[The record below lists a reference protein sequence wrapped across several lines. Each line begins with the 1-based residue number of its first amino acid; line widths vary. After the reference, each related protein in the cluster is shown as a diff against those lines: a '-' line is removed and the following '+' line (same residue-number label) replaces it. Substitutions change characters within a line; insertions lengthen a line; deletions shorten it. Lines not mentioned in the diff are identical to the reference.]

1 MICYF
6 CSNFRMDKKI
16 SIDYKEFSD
25 VSFLSNNE
33 KELVSKARL
42 IAEKAYSP
50 YSRFK
55 VGATVL
61 LDNGQVIEGNNQEN
75 AAFSSGI
82 CAERVALF
90 FSGANFP
97 TIAIKTIVVSCNG
110 DLLTENQFIT
120 PCGSCRQVML
130 ESENRQSEPIKI
142 ILTSQNGRVLVFN
155 SAIDLLPF
163 SFGF

>member
-1 MICYF
+1 
-6 CSNFRMDKKI
+6 MDKKI

-42 IAEKAYSP
+42 ISEKAYSP

-75 AAFSSGI
+75 AAFPSGI
-82 CAERVALF
+82 FHPKKTAQLF
-90 FSGANFP
+90 RKGSFP
-97 TIAIKTIVVSCNG
+97 SSLSTPIQISRMWEVVTINDMQLRRDDWLA
-110 DLLTENQFIT
+110 D
-120 PCGSCRQVML
+120 
-130 ESENRQSEPIKI
+130 
-142 ILTSQNGRVLVFN
+142 
-155 SAIDLLPF
+155 
-163 SFGF
+163 